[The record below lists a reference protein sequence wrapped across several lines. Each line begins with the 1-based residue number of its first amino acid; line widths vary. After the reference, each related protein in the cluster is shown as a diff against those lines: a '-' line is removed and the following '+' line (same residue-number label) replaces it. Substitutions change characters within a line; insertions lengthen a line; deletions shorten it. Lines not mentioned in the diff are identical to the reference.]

1 MNANFP
7 WKRLMISMN
16 YFERVFPE
24 FWPQIKK
31 HILYRTYV
39 LQNSHFW
46 TMLLTTGCLLNFSFL
61 KVYTHLTA
69 NFIYNDTIFER
80 IFISVFWILVF
91 SMLNLHFSVNY
102 SMSIV
107 YRRIHLSD
115 ILSKLDH
122 FLLLKKTFLMIPRQ
136 NPRASILSNVF

>member
-1 MNANFP
+1 
-7 WKRLMISMN
+7 
-16 YFERVFPE
+16 
-24 FWPQIKK
+24 
-31 HILYRTYV
+31 
-39 LQNSHFW
+39 
-46 TMLLTTGCLLNFSFL
+46 MLLTTGCLLNFSFL

-107 YRRIHLSD
+107 YRRIHLSG